1 MCDGLPNT
9 RDRTLTG
16 FSTNHGAPDRRP
28 MVRHCSATATAFAW
42 NIGSAARLAANQR
55 APLTAMSVQGGK
67 PNTAATSPDRMSR
80 LSSGMASSMV
90 AGDLAHLPVIAGAGH
105 MLRVY
110 QDGAVAGLDPR
121 RDHVAG
127 EVAQADDD
135 AHRALHAARTTA
147 TVSRPTY
154 QSSPASSA
162 ARTSSPSTSRR
173 SEER

>member
-67 PNTAATSPDRMSR
+67 PNRKFVTGGEGSLRKRNRRMYRVKGKNLTLSRADLDFLVQIVSPEAKDKNS
-80 LSSGMASSMV
+80 LG
-90 AGDLAHLPVIAGAGH
+90 
-105 MLRVY
+105 RV
-110 QDGAVAGLDPR
+110 L
-121 RDHVAG
+121 
-127 EVAQADDD
+127 E
-135 AHRALHAARTTA
+135 
-147 TVSRPTY
+147 
-154 QSSPASSA
+154 
-162 ARTSSPSTSRR
+162 
-173 SEER
+173 